1 MTLLP
6 RGMVPPVPP
15 LPYMEWGE
23 VPADHPGRSDLAAF
37 GTRIRGALAG
47 LSWWTRVR
55 LRWDPW
61 TQAWLSVLR
70 DDGVDV

>member
-1 MTLLP
+1 MGGQVTLLP

-37 GTRIRGALAG
+37 GIMVCAPGSLIHRR
-47 LSWWTRVR
+47 
-55 LRWDPW
+55 
-61 TQAWLSVLR
+61 SVNMASPSAP
-70 DDGVDV
+70 